1 MNGDVVAVIMA
12 GGLGKRIGKNIP
24 KVLLEVDGIPMI
36 IRILLNLQEL
46 NYLINIVKVIV
57 VVGKYK
63 DQIKEVIDKYINYI
77 PEKLNLGV

>member
-1 MNGDVVAVIMA
+1 MNDDVVAVIMA

-46 NYLINIVKVIV
+46 KVTVAELFNEFAI
-57 VVGKYK
+57 
-63 DQIKEVIDKYINYI
+63 YIEAPRY
-77 PEKLNLGV
+77 PA

>member
-46 NYLINIVKVIV
+46 KLSHKYCQGHCSGWKNIKT
-57 VVGKYK
+57 K
-63 DQIKEVIDKYINYI
+63 
-77 PEKLNLGV
+77 